1 MGTINNG
8 TRRAAALRK
17 WVLTSFGMACIVG
30 GAGCFNKP
38 PPQYG
43 VERPSFM
50 PGVKRQV
57 WAVAPVQNLSG
68 EKGVDPLLQADLVYQ
83 QLQQVQGLTVIPVNR
98 TAEVFA
104 SLRLEKVQS
113 EEQAA
118 LVCDLLGC
126 DGLVVTSVTAYDPY
140 NPPKLGAAVQLFRK
154 RGDFARQA
162 GLSPREMAKMA
173 APPDAGSLPRDPGL
187 LQVVGMYDAQNGSV
201 RSALTRYAEGRN
213 DPVGPYAAKE
223 YLVSMDRYC
232 GFVYHVLI
240 ADLLVS
246 PKLRHALE

>member
-1 MGTINNG
+1 M
-8 TRRAAALRK
+8 
-17 WVLTSFGMACIVG
+17 
-30 GAGCFNKP
+30 
-38 PPQYG
+38 
-43 VERPSFM
+43 
-50 PGVKRQV
+50 
-57 WAVAPVQNLSG
+57 
-68 EKGVDPLLQADLVYQ
+68 
-83 QLQQVQGLTVIPVNR
+83 IPVNR
-98 TAEVFA
+98 TAEVLA

-154 RGDFARQA
+154 PGDFARQA
-162 GLSPREMAKMA
+162 GLSPRDMAKMA
-173 APPDAGSLPRDPGL
+173 APPEAGSLPRDPGL
-187 LQVVGMYDAQNGSV
+187 VQVVGVYDAQNGSV
-201 RSALTRYAEGRN
+201 RSALNRYAEGRN

-240 ADLLVS
+240 ADLLDS
-246 PKLRHALE
+246 PKLRRAVRGEKPEQTDVSPRREAERF